1 MNGTINSNYSPLKP
15 VPFVRG
21 RSKSPQNL
29 FSGFLPSRTPSS
41 GDLLQQ
47 QQPTKNTSEALTTLS
62 AQLTAK
68 HRSNLLR
75 MSNLPENTSEMGNDN
90 QFATS
95 ERRQKDDDNQSQ
107 TSFAQSVLSGKMTK
121 LTQPKTTKLFN
132 LEKTK
137 NEAWASVLETKKN
150 YTKHQKFCEMFVDF
164 LNSDMADRLFSLCV
178 LYICNLLNYERA
190 KVKYELKLTEEY
202 KKQEMEA
209 KKECIDNLSE
219 LSFAY
224 SQILQEYTFRSPHN
238 LRFRDTVKETMFF
251 EALYMVTSFVTTI
264 EFPNPKLQP
273 IIENEIERLF
283 RTKYFRITDH
293 DKKNSNRFL
302 TAEDTFKLKSCGFK
316 LPSDT
321 LKRRKITTAVNSRSP
336 LISSV
341 FPGFNRVAQDL
352 DHQFEQI
359 SLNLPPHILFS
370 TKNISNSV
378 GEGGK
383 EDEDSSSIA
392 SQKPS
397 VIIM

>member
-1 MNGTINSNYSPLKP
+1 MNYSPLKP
-15 VPFVRG
+15 AVPFTKG
-21 RSKSPQNL
+21 RSKSQNL
-29 FSGFLPSRTPSS
+29 YSGFLPSRTPSS

-47 QQPTKNTSEALTTLS
+47 QQPKNTSESLTALS

-68 HRSNLLR
+68 HKSNLMR
-75 MSNLPENTSEMGNDN
+75 MANLPENASEPNSD
-90 QFATS
+90 QLATS

-107 TSFAQSVLSGKMTK
+107 TSFAHSVLSGKMTK
-121 LTQPKTTKLFN
+121 FTQPKTTKLFN

-137 NEAWASVLETKKN
+137 HEAWASVLETKKN
-150 YTKHQKFCEMFVDF
+150 YTKNQKFCEMFVDF
-164 LNSDMADRLFSLCV
+164 LNSDMADRLFSLCI
-178 LYICNLLNYERA
+178 LYITNLLNYERA

-202 KKQEMEA
+202 KKQELEA

-219 LSFAY
+219 LSLAY

-251 EALYMVTSFVTTI
+251 EALYMVTSFVATV

-293 DKKNSNRFL
+293 EKKNSRFL
-302 TAEDTFKLKSCGFK
+302 TAEDTFKLKNCGFK

-321 LKRRKITTAVNSRSP
+321 LKRRKITTAINSRSP

-341 FPGFNRVAQDL
+341 FPGFNRVAQDM
-352 DHQFEQI
+352 DYQFEQI
-359 SLNLPPHILFS
+359 QLNLPPHILFS

-378 GEGGK
+378 GEGGT